1 MDPARDLQSPCVS
14 LCRLDPELGAEDGG
28 LCVGCL
34 RSIDEIIAWG
44 TASDLQ
50 KHQILARV
58 AERRQRLGECR

>member
-1 MDPARDLQSPCVS
+1 MDAARDPQSPCVS
-14 LCRLDPELGAEDGG
+14 LCRLDPELGAEEGG

-50 KHQILARV
+50 KHEILARV
-58 AERRQRLGECR
+58 AVRRQRFGERR